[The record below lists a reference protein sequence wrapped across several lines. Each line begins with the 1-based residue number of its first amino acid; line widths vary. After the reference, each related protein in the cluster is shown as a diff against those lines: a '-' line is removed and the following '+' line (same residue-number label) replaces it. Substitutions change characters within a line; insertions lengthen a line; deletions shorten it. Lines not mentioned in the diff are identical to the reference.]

1 MSSPEAVATAP
12 RAGQASAE
20 PISARATVLANE
32 LEQALAEGHSDVLS
46 PEALQALM
54 AALCKLYGA
63 NIEAGNAFP
72 ILSGTTIVTGTDVM
86 LACGA
91 LLRAVNLQVFE
102 LGMWQSW
109 TGR

>member
-1 MSSPEAVATAP
+1 MSSLEAIAAAPREATATAEAV
-12 RAGQASAE
+12 
-20 PISARATVLANE
+20 SARATALAGE
-32 LEQALAEGHSDVLS
+32 LEQALAEGRSDALA
-46 PEALQALM
+46 PQALQALM

-63 NIEAGNAFP
+63 NIEAGNTFP
-72 ILSGTTIVTGTDVM
+72 ILPGTTIVTGTDVM